1 MKSINPLAVLLIVL
15 VSSTPSWS
23 ACTNPSGSNVQ
34 LQVLGSGGPRDS
46 AGRDSSSYLLW
57 IDGVARIMIDSG
69 SGTKVPFHQS
79 GATFDEIDLVAL
91 SHLHPDHSAELPAVL
106 WPAGGS
112 FKIAGPSEGE
122 SFPSLETFIDR
133 NFGENGTFPILSG
146 RIDLD
151 PLTIDVS
158 SHETTE
164 VWRDGDILVR
174 GRSVPH
180 GDVPAIGYRVDVGD
194 FSIAFSS
201 DQNGSDPAWA
211 EFAKDI
217 DLLVVHFGTT
227 EERETPLHAKPSVW
241 GQMASDANAGHVI
254 VSHIATSSDDVLATS
269 VAHLKNNYA
278 GQVTVAEDLMCVEV
292 I

>member
-46 AGRDSSSYLLW
+46 AGRASSSYLLW